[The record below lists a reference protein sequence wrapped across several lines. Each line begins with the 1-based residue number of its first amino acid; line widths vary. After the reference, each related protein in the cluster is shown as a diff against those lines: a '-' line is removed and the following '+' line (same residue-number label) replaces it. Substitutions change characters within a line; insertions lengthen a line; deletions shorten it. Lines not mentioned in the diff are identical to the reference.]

1 MNGLSGTMTN
11 RPDGGK
17 RLAMGNLHVPPAP
30 ERDAAETREP
40 IPGRQKLTIKAP
52 IRLALRESSRPDSF
66 GTKPIPVCSQ
76 INKYDKDQL
85 WTSAALPVDGL
96 HARLR
101 GFRKS
106 HQLIRATPRDDGD
119 CSRQRH
125 VSQRVSTCCVRTNH
139 RI

>member
-1 MNGLSGTMTN
+1 MSDLIGTMTN
-11 RPDGGK
+11 RRGASK
-17 RLAMGNLHVPPAP
+17 RFAMGNLHVPPAP
-30 ERDAAETREP
+30 ERDAAETRADC
-40 IPGRQKLTIKAP
+40 GSQKLTIKAP
-52 IRLALRESSRPDSF
+52 MRLAWREFAGPDSQR
-66 GTKPIPVCSQ
+66 TKPIPVCSQ

-106 HQLIRATPRDDGD
+106 HHLIPATPRGDGD

-125 VSQRVSTCCVRTNH
+125 VNQRVSTCCVRTNH